1 MKKYIVEVSD
11 CYTKWKNEKNELHR
25 EDGPAIEY
33 ANGDRY
39 YYINDKLHRED
50 GPAVDYSN
58 GYYKAYYINGNRH
71 NENGPAV
78 ERATGYKEYWI
89 NGKRH
94 REDGPAVESATGY
107 KEYWINYNQLTKEQ
121 FENRTKTKEL
131 TVADIE
137 KLIGHKV
144 KIIKG

>member
-39 YYINDKLHRED
+39 YYINDKRHNENGPAIECANGHKIYYINGKLHRED
-50 GPAVDYSN
+50 GPAVDYFS
-58 GYYKAYYINGNRH
+58 GH
-71 NENGPAV
+71 
-78 ERATGYKEYWI
+78 KEYWI
-89 NGKRH
+89 NDKR
-94 REDGPAVESATGY
+94 
-107 KEYWINYNQLTKEQ
+107 LTKEE
-121 FENRTKTKEL
+121 FENRTKTIEL
-131 TVADIE
+131 TIADIE